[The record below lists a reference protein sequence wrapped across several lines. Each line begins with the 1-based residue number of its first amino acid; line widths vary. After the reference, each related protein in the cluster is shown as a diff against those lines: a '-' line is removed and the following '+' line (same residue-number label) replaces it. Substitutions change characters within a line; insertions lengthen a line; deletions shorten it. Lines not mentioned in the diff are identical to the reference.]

1 MSSQKVYRQH
11 KFVRPPGATEILLV
25 RHGESRA
32 AVPGEPFPLVDGQGD
47 PELAENGQQ
56 QAEKLGER
64 LSRQHIDAIYVT
76 NLCRTAQTA
85 APLCRLKGMEPKVE
99 ADLREVHL
107 GDWEGG
113 IFRIKVHENDPI
125 IQEMR
130 QQQRWDVIPGAESNE
145 ALHTRTMAG
154 LKRITAAHPD
164 QLVVVV
170 SHGGV
175 IAQILAHAT
184 GSRPFAFSGPDNA
197 SISHIVVVGDEI
209 LLRRFNDT
217 SHLSELMGSDVDLP
231 T

>member
-1 MSSQKVYRQH
+1 MSDRKVYRQH
-11 KFVRPPGATEILLV
+11 TFVRPPGATEILLV

-47 PELAENGQQ
+47 PELAPTGRA
-56 QAEKLGER
+56 QAEKIAER
-64 LSRQHIDAIYVT
+64 LANHDIAAIYVT
-76 NLCRTAQTA
+76 NLCRTVETA
-85 APLCRLKGMEPKVE
+85 APLCQSTGIEPRVE

-113 IFRIKVHENDPI
+113 VFRIKAHENDPL
-125 IQEMR
+125 IQQMR
-130 QQQRWDVIPGAESNE
+130 TEERWDVIPGAESN
-145 ALHTRTMAG
+145 AVL
-154 LKRITAAHPD
+154 LKRILAGMDRIVAAHPD

-175 IAQILAHAT
+175 IAHLLAHAT

-197 SISHIVVVGDEI
+197 SISHIVVVNGQI
-209 LLRRFNDT
+209 VLRRFNDT
-217 SHLSELMGSDVDLP
+217 SHLSTAMVSRIDLP